1 MLLEEPVLLT
11 NFDVL
16 KEDNNGQEKSYK
28 LRGVFSRCDVINK
41 NKRIYKRGIMEE
53 AVLGLQEAIQSG
65 GFVGELDHPPTPKI
79 NMDKISHKITKL
91 AIAEDGA
98 VVGEII
104 PAGPRKRELINLM
117 EDGIRLGV
125 STRGVGA
132 VKPYNGPLGEGL
144 LEVQPGFQ
152 MKAIDI
158 VFDPSAGTYPEQ
170 VLESTEY
177 EEERRILLAVPSN
190 FKAIWDDVFG
200 GSR

>member
-1 MLLEEPVLLT
+1 MLLEEPILLT

-16 KEDNNGQEKSYK
+16 KEETDGPEKSYK
-28 LRGVFSRCDVINK
+28 LRGVFSRCDAANK
-41 NKRIYKRGIMEE
+41 NKRVYKRGIMEE
-53 AVLGLQEAIQSG
+53 VISDLQEAIKSG

-98 VVGEII
+98 VVGEIV
-104 PAGPRKRELINLM
+104 PAGPRKNELIQLM

-125 STRGVGA
+125 STRGVGS

-144 LEVQPGFQ
+144 VEVQPGYK

-158 VFDPSAGTYPEQ
+158 VFDPSAGTFPEMVYEDTQ
-170 VLESTEY
+170 L
-177 EEERRILLAVPSN
+177 EEERKILLAVPSN
-190 FKAIWDDVFG
+190 FKAVWDDVFG
-200 GSR
+200 RK